1 MVMFTC
7 ERVMH
12 KLRFWNRCLNNRAIA
27 YKVPIVSGR
36 LLEVSSDFK
45 VLKIK
50 IHSKLFSIH
59 HKYILSDLSHLI
71 IYNVYY
77 TSDVY
82 DRVVSPIVINISR
95 YHQTLNDVYRD
106 DASSSSFKKHRRTP
120 KLWPL
125 IFWISFFVF
134 HIIHIVHIV
143 HKLWLIHYTVRHHG
157 HNSSHSLY
165 IVFVVVFGYKPSVLL
180 LIILR
185 IRKCTFAYI
194 KFRL

>member
-1 MVMFTC
+1 MLT
-7 ERVMH
+7 
-12 KLRFWNRCLNNRAIA
+12 WN
-27 YKVPIVSGR
+27 
-36 LLEVSSDFK
+36 FK

-71 IYNVYY
+71 IYIRCIR
-77 TSDVY
+77 SC
-82 DRVVSPIVINISR
+82 RVSPIVINISR
-95 YHQTLNDVYRD
+95 YHQIFFKLMYIQRWCIVF
-106 DASSSSFKKHRRTP
+106 FKKHRRTP

-165 IVFVVVFGYKPSVLL
+165 IVFVVVVFGYRPSVLL